1 MVLVLSALAKQPE
14 PNFVNMATRG
24 AGQFRKSYEG
34 VLTNDAI
41 KMQGRMLSLY
51 DRADTISGTCDETAK
66 PAARLKMTEE
76 ALEVGAGH
84 GTFYTPLPEWVDRIA
99 TWVGPAG
106 TPKTN

>member
-1 MVLVLSALAKQPE
+1 MRRNRKAGRTPE
-14 PNFVNMATRG
+14 
-24 AGQFRKSYEG
+24 
-34 VLTNDAI
+34 ND
-41 KMQGRMLSLY
+41 
-51 DRADTISGTCDETAK
+51 
-66 PAARLKMTEE
+66 EE